1 MDTPSTL
8 IFCPALGDIILVHCE
23 WGWAHSDK
31 CGGENNNFE
40 ITNYAAAIKG
50 NVYLSIGALVRRLVK

>member
-8 IFCPALGDIILVHCE
+8 VFCPALGDIILVHCE

-40 ITNYAAAIKG
+40 ITNYAAVIKG
-50 NVYLSIGALVRRLVK
+50 NVYLLVH